1 MKKLMIAAVAGLV
14 LASCGGEKASESTE
28 QTAPTAAQEA
38 TQPESTAEEPVAA
51 PTSQAT
57 LTLEGN
63 DQMRFDKT
71 ELKVAAGAE
80 VTLTLTHTGTMGK
93 EVMGHNFVLLKEGVA
108 VESFAS
114 KAARAKDNEYIPEG
128 DEVIAHTKLIGG
140 GESDTITFVAPAP
153 GTYEFIC
160 SFPGHYGLMR
170 GTFVVE

>member
-28 QTAPTAAQEA
+28 QTTPTAAQEA
-38 TQPESTAEEPVAA
+38 TQPESTVEEPAA
-51 PTSQAT
+51 PTSQVT

-80 VTLTLTHTGTMGK
+80 VTLTLTHVGSMGK
-93 EVMGHNFVLLKEGVA
+93 EVMGHNFVLLKDGVS

-114 KAARAKDNEYIPEG
+114 KAARAKDNDYIPEG
-128 DEVIAHTKLIGG
+128 DDVIAHTKLIGG

-160 SFPGHYGLMR
+160 SFPGHYGLMK